1 MKKFILLIALSAL
14 FYSVPGHADQE
25 RKKLAKQA
33 AQRYKARKAAA
44 REKAAAP
51 ARLQASV
58 TNLETQAATS
68 CKRLVTALQA
78 WAKKTGEASAKVS
91 AAEDHIDVRSLYN
104 PLLWL
109 SDEQRGPKNEGDT
122 QEEYKIAHNI
132 DNIAQYVYGSTDL
145 AQEKVVRIVELL
157 ATSAPE
163 EEAAAV
169 EAAAWEEAAE
179 EAAEEAEEAAEAKA
193 AAEREEA
200 RDARLV
206 AHTALFRAAPPPEE
220 EAEEA
225 AAWEEA
231 AEEAEE
237 EAEEAAAPVAAA
249 PVPQE
254 APPAPLEAQV
264 EQAEEAWNLLYAQLE
279 AVIKEWDEANAL
291 MAQLNAQF
299 EDEDTKRATVNEEWE
314 SLHAQTT
321 AAVEET
327 DNAQAA
333 WEQAKANAE
342 TKKVDEPEE
351 YPAASAQTEDALK
364 RWNDADAET
373 ARVYALAGD
382 AYAQREA
389 CALDNKTEECEAAHE
404 KWKKLKAQWE
414 DAAAEVYNDAEL
426 LRVQEAQTAQE
437 EEAEEAWREAWWERE
452 AWEARLA
459 AQIASYRAAAAAAPV
474 VIVDP
479 RCLGNRKIE
488 SSML

>member
-1 MKKFILLIALSAL
+1 MKKLILLIALSVL
-14 FYSVPGHADQE
+14 FYSAPGYTVGLQ
-25 RKKLAKQA
+25 RKFEAEWQ
-33 AQRYKARKAAA
+33 KARADAARADAKRPAHAKRKQSHAAA
-44 REKAAAP
+44 
-51 ARLQASV
+51 
-58 TNLETQAATS
+58 
-68 CKRLVTALQA
+68 
-78 WAKKTGEASAKVS
+78 
-91 AAEDHIDVRSLYN
+91 
-104 PLLWL
+104 
-109 SDEQRGPKNEGDT
+109 
-122 QEEYKIAHNI
+122 
-132 DNIAQYVYGSTDL
+132 
-145 AQEKVVRIVELL
+145 
-157 ATSAPE
+157 
-163 EEAAAV
+163 
-169 EAAAWEEAAE
+169 
-179 EAAEEAEEAAEAKA
+179 
-193 AAEREEA
+193 
-200 RDARLV
+200 
-206 AHTALFRAAPPPEE
+206 
-220 EAEEA
+220 
-225 AAWEEA
+225 
-231 AEEAEE
+231 
-237 EAEEAAAPVAAA
+237 EAAAPVAAA

-351 YPAASAQTEDALK
+351 YPAASALAEAAHKRYDDEYARWESLYAQTEDALK

-426 LRVQEAQTAQE
+426 LRVQEAQTAPEEAAPEFTMFRPRVPAPAKAAAEPAEEEEEKLAHLKAQE
-437 EEAEEAWREAWWERE
+437 EQAAEEWASLYAQTEADATNRRKGANANSLVVMQRELLDSRTAKECETARKKWESFHDQLKDAAARVYKDADWWEE
-452 AWEARLA
+452 
-459 AQIASYRAAAAAAPV
+459 
-474 VIVDP
+474 
-479 RCLGNRKIE
+479 
-488 SSML
+488 